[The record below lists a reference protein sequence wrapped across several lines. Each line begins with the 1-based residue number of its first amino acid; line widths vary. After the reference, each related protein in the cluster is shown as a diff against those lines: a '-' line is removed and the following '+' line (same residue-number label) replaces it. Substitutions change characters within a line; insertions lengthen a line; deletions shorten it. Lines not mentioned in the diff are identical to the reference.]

1 MAEVLISPGVLA
13 RENDQSQITAGP
25 IQAGAAIIGPTVKGQ
40 ENIPRLVTSYSE
52 YLANFG
58 STFLSGSNQ
67 FTYFTSISA
76 YNYFQNG
83 GSTLL
88 VTRVTPGA
96 FSPASS
102 SLIQSATETG
112 NLVTPQSLLS
122 STAGGGGEGG
132 AVVAAGYTVTP
143 SVTGGTPTTIGSS
156 LITLS
161 SASGKLVD
169 TSLLASVTQPADCLA
184 GNYEVSVVGS
194 ISGTGAT
201 LTLTLTNPTTIS
213 AVAAKNTAS
222 TGSGFVF
229 GETIT
234 IPSASLNTGAS
245 VGVGTDAV
253 ITLAAADLFS
263 ELASITVATDGAG
276 YNVGD
281 VLTFAGGSIG
291 SASDVVVTLT
301 ADDMINEEAF
311 VLETLADGNVMNS
324 AGATGANGTLV
335 NGTVD
340 NFRWEITNPSTSS
353 GVFSLVVRQGND
365 TTTSK
370 AVVETFSNLSL
381 DPLATNYVSKVIG
394 DQIQTVRGSGTD
406 VYLQSS
412 GSFPNASRYVRVKS
426 VKMQTPNYFDNNGSP
441 KSQFTGSI
449 PIASNGTFGGG
460 IGDITGSGTPSKYY
474 QEINNTD
481 SQGVTGTDYTT
492 AINLLAN
499 RDDFRYNVITAP
511 GLILANSATGQGW
524 TTIQSNCETRGDAI
538 FVGDLVN
545 YNSSITQIT
554 GQAASVDSS
563 YVATYWP
570 WLQVIDPDS
579 RELVWVPTSTMIPGV
594 YAYNDRAGEP
604 WFAPAGINRGGLGAV
619 NQAERKLTN
628 TNRDTL
634 YTGKVNPIASF
645 PGQGIV
651 VFGQKTLQTK
661 ASALDRVNVR
671 RLLITLKNYIS
682 QIADT
687 LVFEQNTAATRNTF
701 LSQVNPYLESVQQ
714 RQGLYAFKV
723 VMDNSNNT
731 PDVIDRNELIGAV
744 YLQPTKT
751 AEFIY
756 LDFNILP
763 TGATF
768 PV

>member
-40 ENIPRLVTSYSE
+40 QNIPKLVTSYSE
-52 YLANFG
+52 YQAAFG
-58 STFLSGSNQ
+58 TTFLSGSNQ
-67 FTYFTSISA
+67 FTFFTSISA

-88 VTRVTPGA
+88 VTRVTPEDFTPATSSYINTGSVGTTVSA
-96 FSPASS
+96 NVSPFT
-102 SLIQSATETG
+102 LE
-112 NLVTPQSLLS
+112 
-122 STAGGGGEGG
+122 
-132 AVVAAGYTVTP
+132 
-143 SVTGGTPTTIGSS
+143 
-156 LITLS
+156 TLS
-161 SASGKLVD
+161 H
-169 TSLLASVTQPADCLA
+169 
-184 GNYEVSVVGS
+184 GN
-194 ISGTGAT
+194 IM
-201 LTLTLTNPTTIS
+201 N
-213 AVAAKNTAS
+213 S
-222 TGSGFVF
+222 TGSG
-229 GETIT
+229 T
-234 IPSASLNTGAS
+234 
-245 VGVGTDAV
+245 
-253 ITLAAADLFS
+253 
-263 ELASITVATDGAG
+263 
-276 YNVGD
+276 
-281 VLTFAGGSIG
+281 
-291 SASDVVVTLT
+291 
-301 ADDMINEEAF
+301 
-311 VLETLADGNVMNS
+311 
-324 AGATGANGTLV
+324 ATGTNGTLTS
-335 NGTVD
+335 GSAD

-353 GVFSLVVRQGND
+353 GVFSLIVRQGND
-365 TTTSK
+365 TTTAK
-370 AVVETFSNLSL
+370 QVVETFSNLSL
-381 DPLATNYVSKVIG
+381 DPLATNYISKVIG
-394 DQIQTVRGSGTD
+394 DQVQNVAGSTGAY
-406 VYLQSS
+406 YLQSS
-412 GSFPNASRYVRVKS
+412 GSYPNASRFIRVKS
-426 VKMQTPNYFDNNGSP
+426 VDAQTPNYFDNAGVP
-441 KSQFTGSI
+441 KDIFTGSI
-449 PIASNGTFGGG
+449 PAAQSGAFGAGEG
-460 IGDITGSGTPSKYY
+460 NITGSGNPSNFYNN
-474 QEINNTD
+474 IDNTD
-481 SQGVTGTDYTT
+481 SQGMIGSDYDI

-499 RDDFRYNVITAP
+499 RDDFRYNLITAP
-511 GLILANSATGQGW
+511 GLVLANSTTGAGW

-545 YNSSITQIT
+545 YDSSLTQVT
-554 GQAASVDSS
+554 AQAASVDSS

-579 RELVWVPTSTMIPGV
+579 RELVWVPASTMIPGV

-604 WFAPAGINRGGLGAV
+604 WFAPAGINRGGLGVV

-628 TNRDTL
+628 TNRDDL
-634 YTGKVNPIASF
+634 YTGKVNPIATF
-645 PGQGIV
+645 PGQGVV

-763 TGATF
+763 TGASF
-768 PV
+768 PS